1 MFTDF
6 FIDLK
11 KIKYLVNNTLTMPN
25 QRIRRRGKKEFN
37 EETKVV
43 GIRVPLSKH
52 NEIKNLVNLLV
63 NNILRGKQ
71 IRIQTQAK
79 NGIIKD
85 IFNEIGNPNEEE
97 TQPSQEIIDLKKGF
111 SELLKVYNKIRKKTN
126 DQISGLLN
134 AEGIEAILN
143 GINFDFIKKVEKS
156 PIELIKK
163 VEKSPKIKR
172 IHPLRVK
179 SDITAIKGYLSH
191 VPLDIAP
198 NDDKGVYFT
207 KAQQFV
213 ESLIKKYEKLA
224 KKGNPYTEKELKFF
238 KEEIYE
244 NMLSTFDLLNDL
256 DELETFLSYL
266 TEEERKK
273 LYSHKLLDEFDLLP

>member
-1 MFTDF
+1 
-6 FIDLK
+6 
-11 KIKYLVNNTLTMPN
+11 MPN